1 MVLASVFSTKLVPEA
16 LTYMGK
22 VRIGIAG
29 WSYKDWEGIVYPS
42 GAGKKFDQLAYL
54 AGYFDLIEVNVTFY
68 RIPQAR
74 NCVSWL
80 KRTEHNPDFR
90 FTVKLNRHFTH
101 ERDELTS
108 LDQNQWREGIL
119 PLQEANKLGAV
130 LAQFP
135 YSFHYTIPNQEYLSW
150 LAEILPGLPLVI
162 EVRHRSWDHPE
173 AFRFLTDI
181 GVGFCNI
188 DQPQVSYSL
197 PPSSSVTSSVGYVRL
212 HGRNVRD
219 WFRKGAGRDARYNY
233 LYTEPE
239 IKEWVSRIKE
249 LEENT
254 RELYVITNNHYQ
266 GQAVC
271 NALQLK
277 TGIERKRV
285 RIPSTMKPFYPQLR

>member
-1 MVLASVFSTKLVPEA
+1 
-16 LTYMGK
+16 MGK

-119 PLQEANKLGAV
+119 HSRRRISW
-130 LAQFP
+130 AQC
-135 YSFHYTIPNQEYLSW
+135 W
-150 LAEILPGLPLVI
+150 
-162 EVRHRSWDHPE
+162 
-173 AFRFLTDI
+173 
-181 GVGFCNI
+181 
-188 DQPQVSYSL
+188 
-197 PPSSSVTSSVGYVRL
+197 PSSHTLFTILFLIR
-212 HGRNVRD
+212 
-219 WFRKGAGRDARYNY
+219 
-233 LYTEPE
+233 
-239 IKEWVSRIKE
+239 
-249 LEENT
+249 
-254 RELYVITNNHYQ
+254 
-266 GQAVC
+266 
-271 NALQLK
+271 
-277 TGIERKRV
+277 
-285 RIPSTMKPFYPQLR
+285 ST